1 MMIMSLK
8 GGLPINQF
16 ARVSG
21 IGRYAGGQAPYG
33 RKVRFLNRGGYVS
46 ELEEAQQHF
55 KEGDILTIK
64 EIYVDSYISYVEFVE
79 VPSVKFNTVMFA
91 DIEE

>member
-33 RKVRFLNRGGYVS
+33 RKVRFLNRSGYVS

-55 KEGDILTIK
+55 
-64 EIYVDSYISYVEFVE
+64 
-79 VPSVKFNTVMFA
+79 NTVMFA